1 MSVSP
6 PDVRVPVLI
15 VGGGGAGLT
24 ASMLLS
30 TFGVE
35 HLLVSS
41 LPTTSVLPKA
51 HVLQQRAMEVFSDLD
66 VASEIYER
74 GTPPENMSHSA
85 WYLDV
90 SGHEAAGRLIHKME
104 AWDGGGSDPA
114 WVAAS
119 PCRQANLPQI
129 RLEPILKSHAEELNP
144 QNIRFGHEV
153 VAIDQTEDAAVVTV
167 RVRETG
173 QTYTVMA
180 DYVLGADGG
189 RTVGRLLG
197 VELDGVRDVM
207 RTVSIHMSTDLS
219 GCQQDDD
226 VLIRWIVHPQ
236 YGGAFSVLVPMGP
249 HSWGPKSEE
258 WVFHMNYPP
267 ELDPL
272 FDTDEKVLGLLRERL
287 GLPDFDPQVHI
298 VTRWRVEGLLAPRT
312 KLGRVFL
319 VGDAAHRHPPTGGL
333 GLNSA
338 VHDVY
343 NLCWKI
349 AYVLCGVAGPALLDT
364 HQPERFPS
372 VARNTQR
379 SVENAL
385 NHLAIIAAL
394 GITPDLSPDE
404 CRANA
409 LELWEDGPA
418 GDARRESVWRA
429 VSSQSMEFKEHNVEY
444 GFQAQSAAVVD
455 DGTPETANP
464 DDVRIY
470 TPSTRPGSP
479 LPHAYVQREDVTLPL
494 RSVAPPDAFMLIA
507 GEDGQAWCE
516 AATMAAA
523 ERGLDLTAVR
533 VGHLEGDWLDPRLAF
548 VRVREHGP
556 EGAILVRPDRVVA
569 WRSPGASLTPDAAI
583 AAALDQVLCRS

>member
-6 PDVRVPVLI
+6 TDVRVPVLI

-30 TFGVE
+30 TYGVE

-51 HVLQQRAMEVFSDLD
+51 HVLQQRAMEVFCD
-66 VASEIYER
+66 VGVADEIYAR
-74 GTPPENMSHSA
+74 GTPAENMSSTA

-90 SGHEAAGRLIHKME
+90 AGHEAAGRLIHKME
-104 AWDGGGSDPA
+104 AWDGGGTDPA

-129 RLEPILKSHAEELNP
+129 RLEPILKSRAEELNP
-144 QNIRFGHEV
+144 QRIRFGHEV
-153 VAIDQTEDAAVVTV
+153 VAIDQTEDVAVATV

-173 QTYTVMA
+173 ATYTVTA
-180 DYVLGADGG
+180 DYVIAGDGG

-197 VELDGVRDVM
+197 VELDGLRDVM
-207 RTVSIHMSTDLS
+207 RTVSIHMSADLS
-219 GCQQDDD
+219 ACQQDDD
-226 VLIRWIVHPQ
+226 VLIRWIVHTR

-249 HSWGPKSEE
+249 HNWGRRSEE

-267 ELDPL
+267 EFEEM
-272 FDTDEKVLGLLRERL
+272 FDTDDKVIALMRERI
-287 GLPDFDPQVHI
+287 GLAEFDPQVHI

-349 AYVLCGVAGPALLDT
+349 ANVLRGVAGPGLLDT
-364 HQPERFPS
+364 HHPERFPS

-385 NHLAIIAAL
+385 NHLAIIGAV
-394 GITPDLSPDE
+394 GITPDASPE
-404 CRANA
+404 QCRRNA

-418 GDARRESVWRA
+418 GEARRELVWRA
-429 VSSQSMEFKEHNVEY
+429 VASQSMEFKEHNVEY
-444 GFQAQSAAVVD
+444 GFQARSAAVVD
-455 DGTPETANP
+455 DGTPEPASP
-464 DDVRIY
+464 DDVRVY

-479 LPHAYVQREDVTLPL
+479 LPHADVQRQGVTLPL
-494 RSVAPPDAFMLIA
+494 RAVAPPDSFLLVA
-507 GEDGQAWCE
+507 GEAGQAWCD
-516 AATMAAA
+516 AATKAAA
-523 ERGLDLTAVR
+523 ERGVHLTAVR
-533 VGHLEGDWLDPRLAF
+533 VGHIDGDWLDPRLAF
-548 VRVREHGP
+548 VRVREYGP

-569 WRSPGASLTPDAAI
+569 WRSLAASSTPDAVI
-583 AAALDQVLCRS
+583 AAALDQVLCRG